1 MKLKS
6 AAMTHIGKVR
16 HNNEDNFYLNGNY
29 RFDVNSDIKA
39 VEDNRRRRRYIY
51 AVFDGMGGENCG
63 ELASLKAVELLH
75 KYDKRNI
82 RSNIDIY
89 VSQANNEVCNI
100 IGASGMGQAGTTL
113 ALFVSNGETADL
125 YNIGD
130 SRVYRLQGE
139 VLDRLSKDHTQAQ
152 DLIDA
157 GIMTEND
164 STRSSKG
171 HILTQHLGIPEDEF
185 IIEPNIITNVE
196 LKKDDIFL
204 LCSDGLSDMLEDSV
218 IKEILKKGCC
228 KEPKEI
234 VSMLIK
240 ASLVGGGRDNVTAI
254 VIKVY

>member
-16 HNNEDNFYLNGNY
+16 HNNEDNFYMNGSY
-29 RFDVNSDIKA
+29 REDVNTDIKA
-39 VEDNRRRRRYIY
+39 VEDNRRRSRYVY

-63 ELASLKAVELLH
+63 ELASLKAAEILH
-75 KYDKRNI
+75 ECNKRSI
-82 RSNIDIY
+82 RSRMDSY
-89 VSQANNEVCNI
+89 FKQANDEICYI
-100 IGASGMGQAGTTL
+100 SKSPETGCMGTTL
-113 ALFVSNGETADL
+113 ALFVSDGETADL

-157 GIMTEND
+157 GIMAEKD

-171 HILTQHLGIPEDEF
+171 HILTQHIGIPEDEF
-185 IIEPNIITNVE
+185 IIEPNTIANVE

-218 IKEILKKGCC
+218 IKEILKKERC
-228 KEPKEI
+228 KEPKEM